1 MKDKY
6 QSLKLNLF
14 DFQTKLIKIVKKIGE
29 GNKKTTTYA
38 ILDPIIYINY
48 RIIEYT
54 AKIDELDGL
63 KSTASQLKEEKS
75 NNSETLKSYIKQI
88 DALEK
93 LKVELNSKID
103 ALSEEST
110 RTSDIYSKYL
120 TSENKIIEL
129 MQKNSGKQRN

>member
-1 MKDKY
+1 M
-6 QSLKLNLF
+6 
-14 DFQTKLIKIVKKIGE
+14 
-29 GNKKTTTYA
+29 
-38 ILDPIIYINY
+38 
-48 RIIEYT
+48 
-54 AKIDELDGL
+54 
-63 KSTASQLKEEKS
+63 KEEKS

-93 LKVELNSKID
+93 LKIELNSKID

-129 MQKNSGKQRN
+129 MQKNSGKPRNSVN